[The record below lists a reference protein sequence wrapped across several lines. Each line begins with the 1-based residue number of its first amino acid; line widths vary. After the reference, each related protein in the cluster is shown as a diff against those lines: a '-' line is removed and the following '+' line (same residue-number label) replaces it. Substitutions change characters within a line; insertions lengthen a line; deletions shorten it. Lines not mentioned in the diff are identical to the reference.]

1 MQETNVWFRSRS
13 QSSAVKRT
21 DKLGFPAGRGYLPE
35 AEHHR
40 TLASLCQK
48 TDRDTCVL
56 ITCSSSSIQFTVV
69 LSLLALMKHNL
80 ANICQCY
87 LLTLLQNITKLT
99 LSVDVLSGRDCRLSY
114 FWRHMDITHY
124 EAS

>member
-48 TDRDTCVL
+48 NW
-56 ITCSSSSIQFTVV
+56 Q
-69 LSLLALMKHNL
+69 
-80 ANICQCY
+80 
-87 LLTLLQNITKLT
+87 
-99 LSVDVLSGRDCRLSY
+99 
-114 FWRHMDITHY
+114 RHMCVNNLLRQLHSIYGSVITIDLA
-124 EAS
+124 ET